1 MAIQPCPGGASG
13 WARRACLQGGWAHR
27 ADLGECRSVWLS
39 TLTARALGSDS
50 VLAVVHDL
58 SAVTAVRALFGG
70 DVTAAARLL
79 SSLAKRMAT
88 SLHHFPD
95 TAQREALL
103 TELLSATLSSASHL
117 IGSQEDAWGD
127 LRPAEHR
134 AAATALLLGLE
145 QAAFLLADNLRHQKI
160 VGHSHPNIREYLS
173 NCHLYIRVFP
183 FLSHS

>member
-1 MAIQPCPGGASG
+1 MAIQACPGGASG
-13 WARRACLQGGWAHR
+13 WARRACLRAGWAHR

-79 SSLAKRMAT
+79 SSLAKRMET
-88 SLHHFPD
+88 SLYHFPD
-95 TAQREALL
+95 NAQREALL

-145 QAAFLLADNLRHQKI
+145 QAAFLLADNLRQQKI
-160 VGHSHPNIREYLS
+160 VGHSHPNISKCNLHFRL
-173 NCHLYIRVFP
+173 CIIIYITKFIC
-183 FLSHS
+183 